1 MSVTYQDLQ
10 TQIATELSRDDLTTS
25 IQTAILAAIRHYQR
39 KLLLFAQE
47 TQSISTV
54 AGTAEYAVA
63 TDFIALDF
71 VQIAVNT
78 GTYTLEQSLYE
89 ELATIDTSGHRG
101 DPSKVAYRD
110 YLLRFYPVP
119 DAVYTV
125 TAFYWKALTAPS
137 GGSDSTG
144 WTNDLLDLIRFR
156 AKSDLAAN
164 MLRDDAGAQQYK
176 AQEFDILDGVIAQR
190 DRVLA
195 IGRVVPTE
203 F

>member
-1 MSVTYQDLQ
+1 MATYSDLQ
-10 TQIATELSRDDLTTS
+10 TQIATELSRDDLTS
-25 IQTAILAAIRHYQR
+25 PIQTAILAAIRHYQR

-47 TQSISTV
+47 TQSINTV

-71 VQIAVNT
+71 VQITLNS
-78 GTYTLEQSLYE
+78 GTTTLEQALYE
-89 ELATIDTSGHRG
+89 ELATIDTAGHRG

-110 YLLRFYPVP
+110 FLLRFYPVP
-119 DAVYTV
+119 DAAYAITV
-125 TAFYWKALTAPS
+125 FYWKALTAPS
-137 GGSDSTG
+137 GSSDSTG

-195 IGRVVPTE
+195 IGRVIPTE